1 MRASVL
7 REYLPHIRAVW
18 RLSLPAIL
26 TQLTTIAMQYIDSAM
41 VGALGANA
49 SAAIGLVASSTWLF
63 NGITY
68 AVSAGFSVQVA
79 HRLGAKQDALARSV
93 LRHGLLT
100 ALGLSGLLCLLGVL
114 LSPHLPRW
122 LGGEAVLC
130 ADASAYF
137 VTFACMLP
145 FTQLNSL
152 CASCLQCSGD
162 MLTPSLLNA
171 LMCALDVGFNALLIP
186 RYGVLGAGLGTT
198 LACAVVSILM
208 ALRCCVANRQLRLI
222 GARKGGFSPEILK
235 NALRIGAPVAV
246 QELAMNG
253 AMVAA
258 TRIIAPLGAV
268 CIAANSFAV
277 TAESL
282 CYMPGYGIGSAAT
295 ALVGRSVGA
304 GDAELARRY
313 GRISTVMGAGF
324 MALTGLLMMLVCPWV
339 FALLT
344 PDTQVRALAAQ
355 VLRIGLLAE
364 PLFGA
369 SIVAAG
375 SLRGAGDTFVPSLM
389 NLGSIW
395 LVRLGL
401 ALVLVK
407 RLGLHGMWIAMA
419 VELCVRGG
427 LMLYRLHTSKF
438 FDRRV

>member
-1 MRASVL
+1 MCLSALRAYGPQI
-7 REYLPHIRAVW
+7 REVW

-63 NGITY
+63 NGMTY

-79 HRLGAKQDALARSV
+79 HQLGAQREENARGV

-100 ALGLSGLLCLLGVL
+100 ALVLSGLLCVLGLLL
-114 LSPHLPRW
+114 APQLPRW
-122 LGGEAVLC
+122 LGGEVGLH

-137 VTFACMLP
+137 MTFACMLP

-162 MLTPSLLNA
+162 MLTPSMLNA
-171 LMCALDVGFNALLIP
+171 LMCALDVVFNALLIP
-186 RYGVLGAGLGTT
+186 RFGVLGAGLGTT
-198 LACAVVSILM
+198 LACAAVSLLM
-208 ALRCCVANRQLRLI
+208 ALRCCVGNRQLRLP
-222 GARKGGFSPEILK
+222 GAEKGRFSPEILK
-235 NALRIGAPVAV
+235 KALRIGAPVAM

-304 GDAELARRY
+304 GDAALARRY
-313 GRISTVMGAGF
+313 GRISTAMGAGF

-344 PDTQVRALAAQ
+344 PDEQVRALAAQ

-375 SLRGAGDTFVPSLM
+375 SLRGAGDTLVPSLM
-389 NLGSIW
+389 NLASIW
-395 LVRLGL
+395 VVRLGL
-401 ALVLVK
+401 ALILVR

-427 LMLYRLHTSKF
+427 LMLFRLHTSKY
-438 FDRRV
+438 FDARI